1 MLEKSGYMSLIYWQY
16 HLNIVTFLCYQ
27 FTYLEAPSL
36 LWHVG
41 PFFVPAMC
49 NREVLH
55 HQIPRQHCRLTIW
68 KQFVEL
74 TNSIKSDNMIQI
86 TWLILGRGAL
96 STNTLRTKY
105 ITFSTIISII
115 STIIS
120 WGIYW
125 RGKSLRYVCVREWG
139 GLYDNIL
146 AHSVIISPQ
155 YLHGGRG
162 EESKMDT
169 PNGKCG
175 QKLLLWHNK
184 GRRKKRIFFCS

>member
-1 MLEKSGYMSLIYWQY
+1 MWKLCLPTGWWISKFAKCSWNSCTPILEYWKLPSSICVQCGWYLELHIFNMLQFWNARYAWKNWLHVTDFWQY

-86 TWLILGRGAL
+86 IWLILGRGAL

-105 ITFSTIISII
+105 ITF
-115 STIIS
+115 
-120 WGIYW
+120 
-125 RGKSLRYVCVREWG
+125 
-139 GLYDNIL
+139 
-146 AHSVIISPQ
+146 Q
-155 YLHGGRG
+155 
-162 EESKMDT
+162 
-169 PNGKCG
+169 
-175 QKLLLWHNK
+175 Q
-184 GRRKKRIFFCS
+184 